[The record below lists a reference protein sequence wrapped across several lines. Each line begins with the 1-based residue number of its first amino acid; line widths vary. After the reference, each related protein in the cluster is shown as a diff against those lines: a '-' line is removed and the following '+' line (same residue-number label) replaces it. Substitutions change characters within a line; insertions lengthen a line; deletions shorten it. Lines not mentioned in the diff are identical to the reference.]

1 MKAAI
6 YIRVSTNKE
15 EQKQSLENQKELFM
29 NLLSEKGW
37 DLYDIYLD
45 VQSGTKTKKRP
56 QLKRMIEDAKMKK
69 FDIILAKELSRLA
82 RNGASSLFNV

>member
-1 MKAAI
+1 MKSAI

-15 EQKQSLENQKELFM
+15 EQKQSLDNQKELFM

-45 VQSGTKTKKRP
+45 IQSGTKTKKRP
-56 QLKRMIEDAKMKK
+56 QLKRMIEDARMNK
-69 FDIILAKELSRLA
+69 FDIILAKELSRL
-82 RNGASSLFNV
+82 V

>member
-56 QLKRMIEDAKMKK
+56 QLKRMIEDAKMK
-69 FDIILAKELSRLA
+69 
-82 RNGASSLFNV
+82 NWTSS

>member
-1 MKAAI
+1 
-6 YIRVSTNKE
+6 
-15 EQKQSLENQKELFM
+15 M

-45 VQSGTKTKKRP
+45 IQSGTKTRKRP

-82 RNGASSLFNV
+82 RNGQLSYEIKNLSR

>member
-1 MKAAI
+1 MKSAI

-15 EQKQSLENQKELFM
+15 EQKQSLDNQKELFM

-45 VQSGTKTKKRP
+45 IQSGTKTKKRP
-56 QLKRMIEDAKMKK
+56 QLKRMIEDARMNK
-69 FDIILAKELSRLA
+69 FDIILAK
-82 RNGASSLFNV
+82 NYHD

>member
-6 YIRVSTNKE
+6 YIRVSTNKD

-29 NLLSEKGW
+29 NLLAEKGW

-56 QLKRMIEDAKMKK
+56 QLKRMIEDARLKK
-69 FDIILAKELSRLA
+69 FDIIMAKELSD
-82 RNGASSLFNV
+82 